1 MKQLTF
7 DSGIK
12 EFKINNNG
20 VLRFNPSDP
29 NLYSR
34 FMEAAGKIQAVEE
47 KLINDAKKMNSEG
60 GDNHGELVLQL
71 LTNAYKEVKK
81 ILTEVFGKENDFDQI
96 LDGVNLLAVGTNGE
110 RVITNFL
117 SALLPV
123 FQDGIEGYIKQ
134 TTNTAVQKAQQN
146 RAARRAKK

>member
-34 FMEAAGKIQAVEE
+34 FVDAAEKIQAVEE
-47 KLINDAKKMNSEG
+47 KLVSDARAMNSEG
-60 GDNHGELVLQL
+60 GDNHGELILRI
-71 LTNAYKEVKK
+71 LTDADKEVKK
-81 ILTEVFGKENDFDQI
+81 ILTDVFGKENDFNQI
-96 LDGVNLLAVGTNGE
+96 LGGVNLLAVGSNGE

-134 TTNTAVQKAQQN
+134 STGSAVLKAQQN

>member
-34 FMEAAGKIQAVEE
+34 FMDAAEKIQAVEK
-47 KLINDAKKMNSEG
+47 KLVNDARGLNSEG
-60 GDNHGELVLQL
+60 GDNHGELVLRI
-71 LTNAYKEVKK
+71 LTDADKEVKK
-81 ILTEVFGKENDFDQI
+81 ILTDVFGKENDFDQI

-134 TTNTAVQKAQQN
+134 TTNDAVQKAQQN